1 MFRLIPTTQSGPS
14 QDYNYLQS
22 GAKNPTA
29 AKPSFVFSC
38 FDIILII
45 GKVLMDLSG
54 TVLGHFL
61 FLIEINHKQKKHKT
75 CIFLVNPSIFALKRF
90 FASSFRVT
98 H

>member
-54 TVLGHFL
+54 TALGYFL
-61 FLIEINHKQKKHKT
+61 FSIKIN
-75 CIFLVNPSIFALKRF
+75 LK
-90 FASSFRVT
+90 
-98 H
+98 

>member
-1 MFRLIPTTQSGPS
+1 MLRERERNISRYHDSDKVLYDLQIDTSNTVWPQ
-14 QDYNYLQS
+14 QS

-61 FLIEINHKQKKHKT
+61 FSIEIN
-75 CIFLVNPSIFALKRF
+75 LK
-90 FASSFRVT
+90 
-98 H
+98 

>member
-54 TVLGHFL
+54 TVLSHFFYFQL
-61 FLIEINHKQKKHKT
+61 KLILNKRILKH
-75 CIFLVNPSIFALKRF
+75 IL
-90 FASSFRVT
+90 
-98 H
+98 